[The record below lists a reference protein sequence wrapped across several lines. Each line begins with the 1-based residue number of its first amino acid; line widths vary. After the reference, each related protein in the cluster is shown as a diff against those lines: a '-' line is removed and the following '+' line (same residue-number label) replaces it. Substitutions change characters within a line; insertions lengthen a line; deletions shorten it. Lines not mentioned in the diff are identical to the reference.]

1 MWGGPQAPLL
11 LGSPWS
17 RVTSGPAPRI
27 ESSPGIVGHMSAIDP
42 IPIGHWGSS
51 ATGHMAAQTQSQEG
65 GGGAG
70 PSMVVLGLVLVKRAT
85 PVVVDLVLALGL
97 SRYLRVLVPHGTD
110 SAPPPDPT
118 AGDAGTW
125 K

>member
-1 MWGGPQAPLL
+1 MA
-11 LGSPWS
+11 
-17 RVTSGPAPRI
+17 
-27 ESSPGIVGHMSAIDP
+27 GHV
-42 IPIGHWGSS
+42 
-51 ATGHMAAQTQSQEG
+51 AA
-65 GGGAG
+65 
-70 PSMVVLGLVLVKRAT
+70 LGLVLVKRAT